1 MRIRN
6 IDNNNDF
13 RYGKGLSDYVRDG
26 YAVGLDIKLR
36 IQEWYNDCFFN
47 LQKGID
53 WETRLGYKN
62 QKDLLDADIYNIASS
77 VEGVLSIYDFNSI
90 LDGRRY
96 SCSFMVYQQYST
108 DSIPIRFDSEGIWQ
122 IY

>member
-6 IDNNNDF
+6 IDKNNDWRF
-13 RYGKGLSDYVRDG
+13 GKGLSDYVRDA
-26 YAVGLDIKLR
+26 YAVGLDIKLC

-62 QKDLLDADIYNIASS
+62 QKDLLDEDIYNIASN
-77 VEGVLSIYDFNSI
+77 VEGVLSIYDFNSV

-96 SCSFMVYQQYST
+96 TCSFMVYQQYST
-108 DSIPIRFDSEGIWQ
+108 ESIPIRFDSEGVWQ
-122 IY
+122 TN

>member
-6 IDNNNDF
+6 IDNNNDWRF
-13 RYGKGLSDYVRDG
+13 GKGLSDYVRDG

-36 IQEWYNDCFFN
+36 IQEWYNDCFFD

-62 QKDLLDADIYNIASS
+62 QKDLLDADIYTIASN
-77 VEGVLSIYDFNSI
+77 VEGVLSIYDFNSM
-90 LDGRRY
+90 LDGRHY
-96 SCSFMVYQQYST
+96 KCSFMVYQQYST
-108 DSIPIRFDSEGIWQ
+108 DSIPVRFDSEGIWQ
-122 IY
+122 TY

>member
-6 IDNNNDF
+6 IDNNNDWRF
-13 RYGKGLSDYVRDG
+13 GKGLSDYVKDA

-36 IQEWYNDCFFN
+36 IQEWYNDCFFD

-62 QKDLLDADIYNIASS
+62 QKDLLDADIYTIASN
-77 VEGVLSIYDFNSI
+77 VEGVLSIYDFNSM

-96 SCSFMVYQQYST
+96 KCSFMVYQQYST
-108 DSIPIRFDSEGIWQ
+108 ESIPVRFDSEEIWQ
-122 IY
+122 TY

>member
-6 IDNNNDF
+6 IDNNNDWRF
-13 RYGKGLSDYVRDG
+13 GKGLSDYVRDA

-36 IQEWYNDCFFN
+36 IQEWYNDCFFD

-62 QKDLLDADIYNIASS
+62 QKDLLDTDIYTIASN
-77 VEGVLSIYDFNSI
+77 VEGVLSIYDFNSM

-96 SCSFMVYQQYST
+96 KCSFMVYQQYST
-108 DSIPIRFDSEGIWQ
+108 ESIPVRFDSEEIWQ
-122 IY
+122 TY

>member
-6 IDNNNDF
+6 IDNNNDWRF
-13 RYGKGLSDYVRDG
+13 GKSLSDYVRDA

-36 IQEWYNDCFFN
+36 IQEWYNDCFFD

-62 QKDLLDADIYNIASS
+62 QKDLLDADIYTIASN
-77 VEGVLSIYDFNSI
+77 VEGVLSIYDFNSM

-96 SCSFMVYQQYST
+96 KCSFMVYQQYST
-108 DSIPIRFDSEGIWQ
+108 ESIPVRFDSEEIWQ
-122 IY
+122 TY

>member
-6 IDNNNDF
+6 IDNNNDWRF
-13 RYGKGLSDYVRDG
+13 GKGLSDYVRDA

-36 IQEWYNDCFFN
+36 IQEWYNDCFFD

-62 QKDLLDADIYNIASS
+62 QKDLLDADIYTIASN
-77 VEGVLSIYDFNSI
+77 VEGVLSIYDFNSM

-96 SCSFMVYQQYST
+96 KCSFMVYQQYST
-108 DSIPIRFDSEGIWQ
+108 ESIPVRFDSEEIWQ
-122 IY
+122 TY